1 MEELK
6 QEKERC
12 ERWKIKS
19 EKKEELIRKLTKGQQ
34 GGGQNGAGGGIK
46 KIRK

>member
-1 MEELK
+1 LK

-34 GGGQNGAGGGIK
+34 GGQNGVGGGNK